1 MTTAVKDASISR
13 QELEKLSSE
22 QISSKSGSRQED
34 REVEEA
40 GKAKQ
45 VKVKSEQGEAIAI
58 QARAANEFQQQT
70 LVRMQVEQ
78 RVRIEITMPLPPEE
92 LEEALTKLR
101 QILQSLEGLINKNL
115 KNLVAEIKAIL
126 DILTSYNQPINTNE
140 KIVTPLAR
148 LVAAVRGPGIPLD
161 KEIQFLLNEI
171 ESVLAKIPGVSTT
184 AGKAQLSEDI
194 GALFEN
200 IKMALIQLRANIQS
214 GQPLFESPPEV
225 KEMFANLSRLSGVIQ
240 DTLAAYS
247 NNLPAEVKQML
258 ATLQSHFVPL
268 DISENVSKLIPKLK
282 SLVENSGIFFEKKIH
297 DALGQLASVSAR
309 IIGSESLSHSP
320 ETIDIINNDLKP
332 NLLLLR
338 EYFDSDKFPSRLQ
351 QLENIEVI
359 KKTVEELLTNIENQ
373 QGRAMDAEILRQPV
387 LVFSFQIP
395 LKEGA
400 EARLKVFYNRKRKK
414 KEQGEFKLSLLLDMD
429 RMGEIRTDFSQGE
442 KKLNITFFVKNNKI
456 KEYIQTHLDEVEEP
470 LGADFKSVNLKV
482 LVSREKIAA
491 FTAEPLAP
499 GIITDKAVDIK
510 V

>member
-78 RVRIEITMPLPPEE
+78 RVRSEITMPLPPEE